1 MNLKSSVHNS
11 SFVNN
16 PSRGHGLFLNDW
28 IMLFLIQKIFHKY
41 HTEDWTVAKVQCK
54 FEVED
59 LDDCGF
65 EAREKKA
72 ATA

>member
-1 MNLKSSVHNS
+1 
-11 SFVNN
+11 
-16 PSRGHGLFLNDW
+16 
-28 IMLFLIQKIFHKY
+28 MLFLIQKIYHKY
-41 HTEDWTVAKVQCK
+41 HTEDWTVAKVECK